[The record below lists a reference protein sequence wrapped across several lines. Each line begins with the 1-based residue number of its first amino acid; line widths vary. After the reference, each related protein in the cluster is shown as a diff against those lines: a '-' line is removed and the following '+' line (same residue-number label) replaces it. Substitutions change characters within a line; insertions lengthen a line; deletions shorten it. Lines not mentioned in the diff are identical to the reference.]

1 MPDIVMEV
9 NNLTK
14 VIGKREI
21 IQETSFNLEKGKIYG
36 FIGPNGAGK
45 TTMMRMMTG
54 LMHPS
59 NGHVKI
65 DSYDINKNRKNALAK
80 VGAII
85 ESPIFFEYMTG
96 RQVLRNLA
104 RLHPDLPKS
113 DRENHIQ
120 ELLERVG
127 LGDRGND
134 RVKGYS
140 LGMKQ
145 RLGIAQALLGNP
157 KLLLLDEPS
166 NGLDPM
172 GMRALRDII
181 LSLRNEFN
189 YAFFISSHLLDEL
202 QQMCDELIIIKSGK
216 VIWKGATAELIRD
229 GERLEDAFVELMRA

>member
-65 DSYDINKNRKNALAK
+65 DSYEINKNRKNALAQ

-85 ESPIFFEYMTG
+85 ESPIF
-96 RQVLRNLA
+96 LN
-104 RLHPDLPKS
+104 
-113 DRENHIQ
+113 I
-120 ELLERVG
+120 
-127 LGDRGND
+127 
-134 RVKGYS
+134 
-140 LGMKQ
+140 
-145 RLGIAQALLGNP
+145 
-157 KLLLLDEPS
+157 
-166 NGLDPM
+166 
-172 GMRALRDII
+172 
-181 LSLRNEFN
+181 
-189 YAFFISSHLLDEL
+189 
-202 QQMCDELIIIKSGK
+202 
-216 VIWKGATAELIRD
+216 
-229 GERLEDAFVELMRA
+229 

>member
-1 MPDIVMEV
+1 
-9 NNLTK
+9 
-14 VIGKREI
+14 
-21 IQETSFNLEKGKIYG
+21 
-36 FIGPNGAGK
+36 
-45 TTMMRMMTG
+45 
-54 LMHPS
+54 
-59 NGHVKI
+59 
-65 DSYDINKNRKNALAK
+65 
-80 VGAII
+80 
-85 ESPIFFEYMTG
+85 MTG

-189 YAFFISSHLLDEL
+189 YAFLSQAIYWMSSSRCV
-202 QQMCDELIIIKSGK
+202 MN
-216 VIWKGATAELIRD
+216 
-229 GERLEDAFVELMRA
+229 

>member
-45 TTMMRMMTG
+45 TTVMRMMTG

-65 DSYDINKNRKNALAK
+65 DSYEINKNRKNALAQ

-166 NGLDPM
+166 NG
-172 GMRALRDII
+172 
-181 LSLRNEFN
+181 S
-189 YAFFISSHLLDEL
+189 
-202 QQMCDELIIIKSGK
+202 
-216 VIWKGATAELIRD
+216 
-229 GERLEDAFVELMRA
+229 